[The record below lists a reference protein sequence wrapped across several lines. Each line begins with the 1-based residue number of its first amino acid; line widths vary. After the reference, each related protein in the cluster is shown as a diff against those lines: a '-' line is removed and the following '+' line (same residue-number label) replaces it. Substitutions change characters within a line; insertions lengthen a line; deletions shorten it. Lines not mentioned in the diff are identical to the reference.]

1 MAGNGRFNFADMQNP
16 LFLHPSDGPL
26 CISVA
31 KLQGAS
37 DYRSW
42 RRSFE
47 IQLSS
52 KRKLGF
58 VNDSVTCHATDETQ
72 GQQWDTCNDLV
83 ISWIHGNVSDNIKRF
98 ILFINSAHKIWKHL
112 ERRFQLSNGA
122 RKYKLNKEL
131 FGVSQNKIKINE
143 YYTAVS
149 SLWEEIDSMN
159 LLPVVTTV
167 AADVIVLLETIET
180 QREESRLFVFLN
192 GLDES
197 YGALRSQLL
206 MQHPLPTV
214 EAACAVLQQEESQR
228 DVLSVVETEH
238 TAMYSKGPGG
248 SGGGVSCTVCGG
260 RNHIGDKCWTVSGYP
275 KWHYKHN
282 IEC

>member
-1 MAGNGRFNFADMQNP
+1 MNGNGRFNFVDMQNP

-26 CISVA
+26 SISVA
-31 KLQGAS
+31 KLQGVS

-58 VNDSVTCHATDETQ
+58 VNGSVTRNDADETQ

-83 ISWIHGNVSDNIKRF
+83 ISWIHGNVSENIKRS
-98 ILFINSAHKIWKHL
+98 ILFINSAHEIWKQL

-131 FGVSQNKIKINE
+131 FTISQNKLKINE
-143 YYTAVS
+143 YYTAIS

-167 AADVIVLLETIET
+167 ARDVTVLLRAIET
-180 QREESRLFVFLN
+180 QKEEARLFVFLN
-192 GLDES
+192 GLDDS

-206 MQHPLPTV
+206 M
-214 EAACAVLQQEESQR
+214 
-228 DVLSVVETEH
+228 
-238 TAMYSKGPGG
+238 
-248 SGGGVSCTVCGG
+248 
-260 RNHIGDKCWTVSGYP
+260 
-275 KWHYKHN
+275 
-282 IEC
+282 